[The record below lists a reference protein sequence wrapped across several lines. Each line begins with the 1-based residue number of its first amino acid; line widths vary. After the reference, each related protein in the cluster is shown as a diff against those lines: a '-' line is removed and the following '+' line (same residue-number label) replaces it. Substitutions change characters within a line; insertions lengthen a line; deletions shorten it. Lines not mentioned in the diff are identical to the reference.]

1 MKTRIKEI
9 LGSILGI
16 SLLIVAV
23 LVLHNELKT
32 YHLHEIIEDL
42 KNISSYRLLAAVI
55 LTFFS
60 YLIMTGYDFLA
71 LRYIQKPLPYYKISL
86 ASSISYAFS
95 NNVGLS
101 MVAGA
106 SIRYRLYSIWGLSA
120 FEITKVIAFI
130 SLSFW
135 LGILSLGGTLF
146 ILEPLTVPHA
156 LHLPFSSI
164 HLFGVFCLSLVGG
177 YFLFTILRKKPF
189 KIRNREF
196 ILPSRKIFILQIII
210 AILDWT
216 LAGYILYL
224 LLPDMSTLHFLQFL
238 EMYLIAQLL
247 GLFSQLPGGIGVF
260 EAVILLL
267 LSPYFPASA
276 IIGALLAYRGIYY
289 FAPLTIAALV
299 LGIQEVFR
307 KREKLKKFLNIFD
320 QWAPLVIPHVLT
332 FTTFIG
338 GVILLF
344 SGTTP
349 AKVLRLNWLNYF
361 IPLSVIEASHFF
373 GSLVGTGLIIL
384 ARGLQRRIDAAYV
397 STIILLTAGIIFSL
411 LKGFDYEE
419 AIALSILLAALIPC
433 RKYFYRKASLFY
445 SEFSPGSIA
454 ALGIVII
461 CAVWLVLF
469 SYKHVEYSNEL
480 WWQFTLMGDASRS
493 LRAGIGV
500 MTVILFFLIMKLM
513 QPTSEKYES
522 REEMNLERVSGIVS
536 KSPQAYANLALLDDK
551 KFLFSDQGNAFIM
564 YNKEGRSWIVM
575 GDPVGSMDE
584 WPELIWN
591 FVEMCDRFDGSPVFY
606 EVESKNLSLYID
618 IGLNLLKLGEEA
630 HIPLKTFS
638 LEGSAHK
645 GFRHTLRKLENDGYI
660 FDVVLPEEVSPLL
673 PELKLISDIW
683 LKDKN
688 TREKRFSLG
697 YFDEN
702 YLKRFPIGIVKKDGK
717 IIAFANVWLGAEK
730 EELSIDLMRHI
741 TEAPNG
747 IMDYLFLK
755 LFLWGKEEGFNYF
768 NFGMAP
774 LSGLEANVM
783 GPLWNRVG
791 NFVFKHGEHFY
802 NFQGLRNYKN
812 KFKPIWKPKYLA
824 YQQNLE
830 LPRVFANLA
839 SLVSGSLKGAVS
851 K

>member
-1 MKTRIKEI
+1 
-9 LGSILGI
+9 
-16 SLLIVAV
+16 
-23 LVLHNELKT
+23 
-32 YHLHEIIEDL
+32 
-42 KNISSYRLLAAVI
+42 
-55 LTFFS
+55 
-60 YLIMTGYDFLA
+60 
-71 LRYIQKPLPYYKISL
+71 
-86 ASSISYAFS
+86 
-95 NNVGLS
+95 
-101 MVAGA
+101 
-106 SIRYRLYSIWGLSA
+106 
-120 FEITKVIAFI
+120 
-130 SLSFW
+130 
-135 LGILSLGGTLF
+135 
-146 ILEPLTVPHA
+146 
-156 LHLPFSSI
+156 
-164 HLFGVFCLSLVGG
+164 
-177 YFLFTILRKKPF
+177 
-189 KIRNREF
+189 
-196 ILPSRKIFILQIII
+196 
-210 AILDWT
+210 
-216 LAGYILYL
+216 
-224 LLPDMSTLHFLQFL
+224 
-238 EMYLIAQLL
+238 
-247 GLFSQLPGGIGVF
+247 
-260 EAVILLL
+260 
-267 LSPYFPASA
+267 
-276 IIGALLAYRGIYY
+276 
-289 FAPLTIAALV
+289 
-299 LGIQEVFR
+299 
-307 KREKLKKFLNIFD
+307 
-320 QWAPLVIPHVLT
+320 
-332 FTTFIG
+332 
-338 GVILLF
+338 
-344 SGTTP
+344 
-349 AKVLRLNWLNYF
+349 
-361 IPLSVIEASHFF
+361 
-373 GSLVGTGLIIL
+373 
-384 ARGLQRRIDAAYV
+384 
-397 STIILLTAGIIFSL
+397 
-411 LKGFDYEE
+411 
-419 AIALSILLAALIPC
+419 
-433 RKYFYRKASLFY
+433 
-445 SEFSPGSIA
+445 
-454 ALGIVII
+454 
-461 CAVWLVLF
+461 
-469 SYKHVEYSNEL
+469 
-480 WWQFTLMGDASRS
+480 
-493 LRAGIGV
+493 
-500 MTVILFFLIMKLM
+500 
-513 QPTSEKYES
+513 
-522 REEMNLERVSGIVS
+522 
-536 KSPQAYANLALLDDK
+536 
-551 KFLFSDQGNAFIM
+551 
-564 YNKEGRSWIVM
+564 
-575 GDPVGSMDE
+575 
-584 WPELIWN
+584 LIWN